1 MQREEKILVCLSGS
15 PTNARVVRAA
25 AKIAEAFHGTLTALF
40 VEPANYAAEP
50 DSRLAENIR
59 LAKQLGAQ
67 IRTLYGDDAAAVI
80 AEYARV
86 SGSTKIVIGR
96 SPGKRGIFSKKSIVD
111 RLGEL
116 ASDIDIYII
125 PDKSETSDTPRGS
138 ARSQEQL
145 SLRDAL
151 ITAVM
156 LAFCTGIGYLFSDL
170 GFSTANVIVIYIIGV
185 LGIAMLTAGR
195 SYSLAASILS
205 VLICNFFFTEPYFS
219 LFSDPSHI
227 MTFIVMFAAA
237 FFISS
242 ITARIKR
249 QTHQTALRVYRTEIL
264 LETSQKLQQAIGTE
278 QILTVTA
285 GQLVKLLE
293 CSVLIYPVENG
304 DLSEPMLP

>member
-205 VLICNFFFTEPYFS
+205 VLICNFFFTEPYYDVHRHVCSGVFHIVYNGKNKAPDASDGAQS
-219 LFSDPSHI
+219 LQNRDTSRNKPEASAGDRHRAD
-227 MTFIVMFAAA
+227 TYGDCRAAC
-237 FFISS
+237 
-242 ITARIKR
+242 
-249 QTHQTALRVYRTEIL
+249 
-264 LETSQKLQQAIGTE
+264 QA
-278 QILTVTA
+278 A
-285 GQLVKLLE
+285 
-293 CSVLIYPVENG
+293 
-304 DLSEPMLP
+304 